1 MCSFQPHCL
10 QTLRRR
16 RPAGKDQ
23 MTRLIFESMIAKKP
37 DIGMLRF
44 YRHDFLVAGVTQRVF
59 YRLIISRK
67 SFLFTVL
74 LKNLTGYSKVQ
85 IF

>member
-1 MCSFQPHCL
+1 MYSLQPHCL

-44 YRHDFLVAGVTQRVF
+44 YRHDFLVAGVVVTQRVF
-59 YRLIISRK
+59 YRLIMSRK

-74 LKNLTGYSKVQ
+74 LKNLTGL
-85 IF
+85 F

>member
-1 MCSFQPHCL
+1 M
-10 QTLRRR
+10 RRR

-44 YRHDFLVAGVTQRVF
+44 YRHDFWLLEYF
-59 YRLIISRK
+59 YRLIILEK
-67 SFLFTVL
+67 VFFVHLFIEKFDRL
-74 LKNLTGYSKVQ
+74 
-85 IF
+85 F